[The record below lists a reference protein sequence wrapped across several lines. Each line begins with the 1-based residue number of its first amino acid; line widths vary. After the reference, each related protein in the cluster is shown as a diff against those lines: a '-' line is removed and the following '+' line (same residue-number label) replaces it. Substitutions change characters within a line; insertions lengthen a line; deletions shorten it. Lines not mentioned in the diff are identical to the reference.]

1 MYYTFFFNVVCQNNG
16 QFQVWELNI
25 WQFIVIVEIICQSL
39 YSQYILD
46 QFHFFKSPKAFRV
59 VITIILCCINSNGS
73 QYSQQQQHKKKFSC
87 NTQNTK
93 HKKNDSNR
101 QCFYVINFVVK
112 EKIKVIINC
121 FNYNGTTSCGE
132 LYITLESLLWVVSFP
147 ISVWLV

>member
-1 MYYTFFFNVVCQNNG
+1 MG
-16 QFQVWELNI
+16 LNI
-25 WQFIVIVEIICQSL
+25 
-39 YSQYILD
+39 
-46 QFHFFKSPKAFRV
+46 ANN
-59 VITIILCCINSNGS
+59 NSI
-73 QYSQQQQHKKKFSC
+73 KKKFSC

-93 HKKNDSNR
+93 HKKNDSNH